1 MNNLS
6 KNQTTNKLIALLFLV
21 IIVTFSS
28 CETKTDDP
36 NPSEST
42 AKVRFE
48 FKFDANQ
55 QRLNNLA
62 QPSIIPAG
70 NAAQTPIFNSMS
82 VHYIEFAPTAFTQLG
97 EGQVLYKNEE
107 VSSNKNGF
115 NSAIDFS
122 KAIVSP
128 EGKVFLEIPIKDIAA
143 GKYEWVRA
151 SVAYQNLSINYDL
164 NNIPILNETLDLPN
178 QQGTIAG
185 FIGYNTRINDFTVK
199 NKTVVVND
207 DKKQGFWAF
216 ETEVTIPQ
224 YNYTFNEVTT
234 GQSAGTTVVNPLA
247 ATSPVPAGSC
257 VITGSFENALTIT
270 GKETEDITVV
280 LSFSIKNSFE
290 WKDTNS
296 NGKWDINVGNQITE
310 QVVDMGLRGLEV
322 KIK

>member
-6 KNQTTNKLIALLFLV
+6 NKSTLFLFLLLV
-21 IIVTFSS
+21 GFLSS
-28 CETKTDDP
+28 CETEKDTP

-48 FKFDANQ
+48 FRFDPNQ
-55 QRLNNLA
+55 ERLDNLA
-62 QPSIIPAG
+62 QPIGIATG
-70 NAAQTPIFNSMS
+70 NAAQTPIFNAMS
-82 VHYIEFAPTAFTQLG
+82 VHYIEFAPSATTQLG
-97 EGQVLYKNEE
+97 EGQILYKNEE
-107 VSSNKNGF
+107 VSSSKNGF
-115 NSAIDFS
+115 TTAIDFS
-122 KAIVSP
+122 KAIISP
-128 EGKVFLEIPIKDIAA
+128 EGEVFLDVPIKDIAA

-164 NNIPILNETLDLPN
+164 NNIQVGNDNINLPN
-178 QQGTIAG
+178 QEGTIAG

-199 NKTVVVND
+199 DKTISIND

-216 ETEVTIPQ
+216 ETMISLPQ
-224 YNYTFNEVTT
+224 YGYTSTDVSQ

-257 VITGSFENALTIT
+257 VITGSFDNALTIT

-280 LSFSIKNSFE
+280 LSFSIKDSFE

-296 NGKWDINVGNQITE
+296 NGKWDINVGNQVTE
-310 QVVDMGLRGLEV
+310 QVVDMGLRGLQV
-322 KIK
+322 KVK

>member
-6 KNQTTNKLIALLFLV
+6 NYFSKNKVIAFLFLASTL
-21 IIVTFSS
+21 TFSS

-48 FKFDANQ
+48 FKFDPNQ

-62 QPSIIPAG
+62 QPIGIATG
-70 NAAQTPIFNSMS
+70 NAAQTPTFNSMS
-82 VHYIEFAPTAFTQLG
+82 VHYIEFAPSAFTQLG
-97 EGQVLYKNEE
+97 AGQVLYKNEE
-107 VSSNKNGF
+107 VSSTKNGF
-115 NSAIDFS
+115 TTAIDFS

-128 EGKVFLEIPIKDIAA
+128 EGKVFLEVPIKDIAA

-164 NNIPILNETLDLPN
+164 NNIPIGNQTLDLPN

-185 FIGYNTRINDFTVK
+185 FIGYNTKIKDFTVK
-199 NKTVVVND
+199 NKTVPIND

-216 ETEVTIPQ
+216 ETQVTIPQ
-224 YNYTFNEVTT
+224 YNYTFNEVTV
-234 GQSAGTTVVNPLA
+234 GQSTGTTVVNPLA

-257 VITGSFENALTIT
+257 VVTGSFSTPLTIT

-280 LSFSIKNSFE
+280 LSFSIKDSFE

-296 NGKWDINVGNQITE
+296 NGKWDINVRNQVTE

-322 KIK
+322 KIR

>member
-1 MNNLS
+1 MNYLLKS
-6 KNQTTNKLIALLFLV
+6 TKNKLIAFLFLGSLL
-21 IIVTFSS
+21 TFSS
-28 CETKTDDP
+28 CENKTDDP

-48 FKFDANQ
+48 FKFDPNQ

-62 QPSIIPAG
+62 QPVGIAVG
-70 NAAQTPIFNSMS
+70 NAAQTPVFNSMS
-82 VHYIEFAPTAFTQLG
+82 VHYIEFAPSANTQLG
-97 EGQVLYKNEE
+97 AGQILYKNEE
-107 VSSNKNGF
+107 VSSTKNGF
-115 NSAIDFS
+115 TSAIDFS

-128 EGKVFLEIPIKDIAA
+128 EGTVFLEVPVKDIAA

-151 SVAYQNLSINYDL
+151 SVAYQNLSIKYDL

-178 QQGTIAG
+178 QEGTIAG

-199 NKTVVVND
+199 EQTVSVND

-216 ETEVTIPQ
+216 ETTVSIPQ
-224 YNYTFNEVTT
+224 YNYTNTQVSQGE
-234 GQSAGTTVVNPLA
+234 SAGTTVVNPLA
-247 ATSPVPAGSC
+247 ATSPVPVGSC
-257 VITGSFENALTIT
+257 VVTGAFENPLTIT
-270 GKETEDITVV
+270 RKETEDITVV
-280 LSFSIKNSFE
+280 LSFSIQNSFE

-322 KIK
+322 KVK

>member
-1 MNNLS
+1 MNYLS
-6 KNQTTNKLIALLFLV
+6 KNKKNKLIALLFLGGLL
-21 IIVTFSS
+21 TFSS
-28 CETKTDDP
+28 CENKKDDP

-48 FKFDANQ
+48 FKFDPNQ
-55 QRLNNLA
+55 QRLNNVA
-62 QPSIIPAG
+62 QPVGVSAG
-70 NAAQTPIFNSMS
+70 NAAQTPIFNAMS
-82 VHYIEFAPTAFTQLG
+82 VHYIEFAPSAFTQLG

-107 VSSNKNGF
+107 VSSTKNGF
-115 NSAIDFS
+115 ITAIDFS

-128 EGKVFLEIPIKDIAA
+128 EGTVFLEVPIKDIAA
-143 GKYEWVRA
+143 GNYEWVRA
-151 SVAYQNLSINYDL
+151 SVAYQNLSVNYDL
-164 NNIPILNETLDLPN
+164 NNIPIGSQTLDLPN

-185 FIGYNTRINDFTVK
+185 FIGYNTRIGDFTVK
-199 NKTVVVND
+199 TQTIPVND

-216 ETEVTIPQ
+216 ETTISVPQ
-224 YNYTFNEVTT
+224 YNYTANEVSM

-257 VITGSFENALTIT
+257 VVTGAFENLLTIT

-280 LSFSIKNSFE
+280 LSFSIKDSFE

-296 NGKWDINVGNQITE
+296 NGKWDINVGNQVTE

-322 KIK
+322 KVK